1 MKPFFFLVL
10 VVALAG
16 AVLAALVW
24 IVRLRK
30 ALRQKQEENQRL
42 KRVLLLGS
50 HSAQEDL
57 SALRKLRHDLRHYL
71 LMTDTATLPEDL
83 GKTLEQP
90 LSAEGGQSWALTSLE
105 RYYREQGE
113 ALGFETDIRLNL
125 ELPQEEYTELLAK
138 LAARSAKT
146 GREEILLNSRDR
158 AAVGAAV
165 VARANQLLAKEAAP
179 ALPEELKE
187 SRAGRIIDKVVTGA
201 SAILQGTAM
210 LTLAGETRDITG
222 GLILRDGKVEINCAF
237 ETQLR
242 LLRDEMS
249 AQVAAALLG

>member
-125 ELPQEEYTELLAK
+125 ELPQEELLPDLCLVVSNLLENAVEA
-138 LAARSAKT
+138 LRREGGGWLRARSKSAPGYVSLVVCNSCSQVLRT
-146 GREEILLNSRDR
+146 WNGRYLSSKAEGRFGMGLATVQEIARRYGGSWEFSADGTQFR
-158 AAVGAAV
+158 AV
-165 VARANQLLAKEAAP
+165 VFLPCPAP
-179 ALPEELKE
+179 PPSGEETPL
-187 SRAGRIIDKVVTGA
+187 S
-201 SAILQGTAM
+201 Q
-210 LTLAGETRDITG
+210 
-222 GLILRDGKVEINCAF
+222 
-237 ETQLR
+237 
-242 LLRDEMS
+242 
-249 AQVAAALLG
+249 